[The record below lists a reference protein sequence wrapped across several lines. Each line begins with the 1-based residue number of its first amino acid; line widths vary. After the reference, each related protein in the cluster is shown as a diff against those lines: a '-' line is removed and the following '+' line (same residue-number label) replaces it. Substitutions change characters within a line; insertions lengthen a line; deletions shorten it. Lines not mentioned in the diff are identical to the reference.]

1 MQKDYLE
8 RLKERAKTS
17 KVYSAHQLTGLMLAE
32 MLADKAH
39 KSLYIRLA
47 KKYDASILFSL
58 ARSIQDRK
66 NVKNKG
72 AYFMSRLYAKDDDTH
87 GK

>member
-1 MQKDYLE
+1 MEDYLK
-8 RLKERAKTS
+8 RLKERAKAS
-17 KVYSAHQLTGLMLAE
+17 KVYSPHQLTGLMLAE
-32 MLADKAH
+32 MLGDDKH

-47 KKYDASILFSL
+47 KKYDASTLFSL

-72 AYFMSRLYAKDDDTH
+72 AYFMSRLYAKDEDTH
-87 GK
+87 DKK